1 MKFKRGIKMTLVE
14 QYKNRL
20 NISESVY
27 SRSHNGA
34 KMDNNRKICTA
45 KCL

>member
-1 MKFKRGIKMTLVE
+1 MNLVE

-34 KMDNNRKICTA
+34 KLDNNRKICTA